1 MWAQQDL
8 RRVLGVAGARVV
20 AGDCPWRRHRTSSTL
35 RATPSPLVAERLR
48 LHLRAVCNEAA
59 PLTIAA

>member
-20 AGDCPWRRHRTSSTL
+20 CPEL
-35 RATPSPLVAERLR
+35 PVARAQDVCDPSGAPSPLVAERLR
-48 LHLRAVCNEAA
+48 AHLAELVARPRHSGAA
-59 PLTIAA
+59 

>member
-20 AGDCPWRRHRTSSTL
+20 CPDLPVARAQDVCDRSGD
-35 RATPSPLVAERLR
+35 PSPLVAERLR
-48 LHLRAVCNEAA
+48 THLAELIREAA
-59 PLTIAA
+59 PLPVAA